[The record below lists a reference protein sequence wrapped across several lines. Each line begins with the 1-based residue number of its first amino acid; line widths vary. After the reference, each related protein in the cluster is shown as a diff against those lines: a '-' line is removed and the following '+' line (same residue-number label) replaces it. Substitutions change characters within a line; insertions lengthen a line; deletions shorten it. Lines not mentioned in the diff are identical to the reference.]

1 MNVLVASHIYPSRT
15 YPSRGTFV
23 HNQALFL
30 QAFCQLE
37 ILAAVP
43 WFPAVSGFGRWSKYG
58 TVEEY
63 ENLDGLKIQHPRYL
77 TFPRRVLFDLVWRS
91 YLTMLRRSVAVVPD
105 IIHAHFAYPDGLAA
119 VEYGRQ
125 IGRPVVISV
134 HGHDV
139 REIPDA
145 NRRWR
150 ELVSRA
156 LMAADAVIAS
166 SADIRLR
173 VRNLGV
179 PEKHIYAIP
188 QGVDCKLFRP
198 TQRRSITG
206 DACWQLLYAGR
217 FDERKGL
224 AVLLDAVAQ
233 LKATGQNVCLTMVGG
248 DVLSGE
254 ADRFKRQAEA
264 LGIQDEVKFVDAVPW
279 QEMTE
284 YMAATDIFVLP
295 SYYDSFG
302 IVLIE
307 AMACGKPV
315 VATRCGG
322 PNDIVEPG
330 MGELVAVG
338 DAGQLAE
345 GIQRVIDQYDQ
356 YSPES
361 IRRRIEARYDYRQVA
376 QNIKAVYDGI
386 AAQ

>member
-1 MNVLVASHIYPSRT
+1 
-15 YPSRGTFV
+15 
-23 HNQALFL
+23 
-30 QAFCQLE
+30 
-37 ILAAVP
+37 
-43 WFPAVSGFGRWSKYG
+43 
-58 TVEEY
+58 
-63 ENLDGLKIQHPRYL
+63 
-77 TFPRRVLFDLVWRS
+77 
-91 YLTMLRRSVAVVPD
+91 
-105 IIHAHFAYPDGLAA
+105 
-119 VEYGRQ
+119 
-125 IGRPVVISV
+125 
-134 HGHDV
+134 
-139 REIPDA
+139 
-145 NRRWR
+145 
-150 ELVSRA
+150 
-156 LMAADAVIAS
+156 
-166 SADIRLR
+166 
-173 VRNLGV
+173 
-179 PEKHIYAIP
+179 
-188 QGVDCKLFRP
+188 
-198 TQRRSITG
+198 
-206 DACWQLLYAGR
+206 
-217 FDERKGL
+217 
-224 AVLLDAVAQ
+224 
-233 LKATGQNVCLTMVGG
+233 MVGG

-361 IRRRIEARYDYRQVA
+361 IRRRVEARYDYRQVA
-376 QNIKAVYDGI
+376 QNIKAVYDELS
-386 AAQ
+386 AQ